1 MALEGKT
8 TVMKWFVIILFA
20 FTSLGSAEDW
30 TVQPDSDEW
39 RALFDPP
46 FTTPTEISADTPLR
60 KQLFD
65 LLRPHIERERKASKG
80 AIRFQ
85 GDLKAFKNWAF
96 FMGITFDQNGEPYFA
111 NVMAHQFELYAMSW
125 PTEDQDALVT
135 WIESETA
142 TYYRGVAIREIHDMV
157 REVAER
163 SQTLLQAA

>member
-96 FMGITFDQNGEPYFA
+96 FMGITFDQNGEPIRFA
-111 NVMAHQFELYAMSW
+111 PLDNTETSGLWLRTRKGWRLVDYAVGFSDPAYW
-125 PTEDQDALVT
+125 IWVEQYGIPRQLVG
-135 WIESETA
+135 IK
-142 TYYRGVAIREIHDMV
+142 
-157 REVAER
+157 
-163 SQTLLQAA
+163 

>member
-1 MALEGKT
+1 MPVLSSGRRIEYSLDRFHALLARMPLAEAER
-8 TVMKWFVIILFA
+8 TVA
-20 FTSLGSAEDW
+20 
-30 TVQPDSDEW
+30 
-39 RALFDPP
+39 ALKEPN
-46 FTTPTEISADTPLR
+46 
-60 KQLFD
+60 D
-65 LLRPHIERERKASKG
+65 LLYVLDVVE
-80 AIRFQ
+80 
-85 GDLKAFKNWAF
+85 
-96 FMGITFDQNGEPYFA
+96 FDQNGEPYFA